1 MSRSPSPSPVT
12 YQYGSNN
19 CSPYRPLPEHDM
31 LSKLKVQVFE
41 LDQNKRNYQ
50 CLMAKYKQL
59 ECELAK
65 VADLKN
71 RHEIALQQFDTD
83 QRNKDIADLKCK
95 NENLFNDLNE
105 RIATNKKLYS
115 DNNNIFH
122 ELESK
127 TLENQNLQ
135 DNICQQKAN
144 LRRLNCDKENLE
156 RKVYSLSQLKDK
168 QEKQINDLERQINA
182 LTNQTEDQANL
193 LNEKTNQNMKLAAE
207 LNEER
212 NLNKNLCVELRNK
225 ENEFAQDQQKLNMDN
240 DTIRGLKNDIN
251 VLTNLINRDKN
262 DIAATENNLSK
273 ESAVLN
279 QLVSDN
285 SHLNDLIED
294 RNAQINNLSSENAGL
309 KKNNTAIN
317 CDNNKNN
324 NLLQVYKKH
333 LVLLINQNKKLSGE
347 LKMLLG
353 RDADMRNIL
362 SRDNHLQDVRFGND
376 QAVNNSLEKTRQ
388 YLDDVVVQDRRGSN
402 IRPYDSRNDPGMISS
417 MSPSKDP
424 RLNDINNQ
432 GSQLKISQENID
444 EQDAGEEQEM
454 INDDNGEE
462 EHVEN

>member
-1 MSRSPSPSPVT
+1 
-12 YQYGSNN
+12 
-19 CSPYRPLPEHDM
+19 M

-50 CLMAKYKQL
+50 NLMAKYKQL

-65 VADLKN
+65 VSDLKN
-71 RHEIALQQFDTD
+71 RHEIALQQIDTD
-83 QRNKDIADLKCK
+83 QRNKDILELKCK

-105 RIATNKKLYS
+105 KIATNKKLYS
-115 DNNNIFH
+115 ENNNIFH
-122 ELESK
+122 ELEAK

-144 LRRLNCDKENLE
+144 IRRLACDKENLE
-156 RKVYSLSQLKDK
+156 RKIYSLSQLKDK
-168 QEKQINDLERQINA
+168 QEKQINDLECQINA
-182 LTNQTEDQANL
+182 LNNQTENQANL

-212 NLNKNLCVELRNK
+212 NLNKNLVCELRNK
-225 ENEFAQDQQKLNMDN
+225 ENEFAQDQQKLNVDN

-251 VLTNLINRDKN
+251 VLSNLISRDKN
-262 DIAATENNLSK
+262 DIATTENKLSK

-294 RNAQINNLSSENAGL
+294 RNAQINSINSENAGL
-309 KKNNTAIN
+309 KKDNTAIN
-317 CDNNKNN
+317 CENNKLS
-324 NLLQVYKKH
+324 NLLQAYKKH
-333 LVLLINQNKKLSGE
+333 LALLINQNKKLAAE
-347 LKMLLG
+347 IKMLLG
-353 RDADMRNIL
+353 RDSDMRNIL

-376 QAVNNSLEKTRQ
+376 QAVNGSLEKTKQ
-388 YLDDVVVQDRRGSN
+388 YLDDVVIQDRRGPN
-402 IRPYDSRNDPGMISS
+402 IDPGMISS
-417 MSPSKDP
+417 MSQSKDP
-424 RLNDINNQ
+424 RLSNHE
-432 GSQLKISQENID
+432 SQLKISQGNIG